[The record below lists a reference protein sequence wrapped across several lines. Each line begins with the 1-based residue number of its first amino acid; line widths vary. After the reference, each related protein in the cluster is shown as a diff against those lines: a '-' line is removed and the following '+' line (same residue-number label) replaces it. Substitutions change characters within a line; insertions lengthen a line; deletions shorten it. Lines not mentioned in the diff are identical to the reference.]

1 MKMNQ
6 NINLNCF
13 NSNNSTVAI
22 FSYSIINTIAKN
34 IFSHKNIMTN
44 ILPECLTME
53 LIMKP
58 LLYNNL
64 TIYNLKTKYMAFRGT

>member
-1 MKMNQ
+1 MKKNQ
-6 NINLNCF
+6 NINLNWF

-44 ILPECLTME
+44 IFAGMFNDGV
-53 LIMKP
+53 
-58 LLYNNL
+58 NNETF
-64 TIYNLKTKYMAFRGT
+64 TI